1 MVACSYFLPLLFDYT
16 GDNDN
21 FVKEDGTTRMPGWTY
36 YDTQNGYDVWENQY
50 YIPMGF
56 SYDYYYTEEQYNQL
70 YEDNRNLLLLK
81 AIVLDEEQATKY
93 QDILEPAVGN
103 TSFLLHRRSL
113 LQGLSQSAN
122 QWLAQILLM
131 IVTGLP
137 HTIPPIRNVWFSLA
151 FHTKAAGLPP

>member
-1 MVACSYFLPLLFDYT
+1 
-16 GDNDN
+16 
-21 FVKEDGTTRMPGWTY
+21 MPGWTY

-81 AIVLDEEQATKY
+81 SNCIDEEQATKY

-103 TSFLLHRRSL
+103 TSFSYTEEAL
-113 LQGLSQSAN
+113 LQGLSRTPIN
-122 QWLAQILLM
+122 GLLRFY
-131 IVTGLP
+131 L
-137 HTIPPIRNVWFSLA
+137 
-151 FHTKAAGLPP
+151 